1 MTRKYIDAIFLSKV
15 GSTEAA
21 DEKREKKSENERLMH
36 IRVSEEVHKR
46 LRIRAA
52 ELDITMQK
60 LVEQMIEK
68 ELGKKV

>member
-1 MTRKYIDAIFLSKV
+1 M
-15 GSTEAA
+15 
-21 DEKREKKSENERLMH
+21 EKREKKSENERLMH

>member
-1 MTRKYIDAIFLSKV
+1 MK
-15 GSTEAA
+15 
-21 DEKREKKSENERLMH
+21 KREKKSESERLIH
-36 IRVSEEVHKR
+36 IRLSEEVHKR

>member
-1 MTRKYIDAIFLSKV
+1 MK
-15 GSTEAA
+15 
-21 DEKREKKSENERLMH
+21 KREKKSENERLMH
-36 IRVSEEVHKR
+36 IRLSEEVHKR

-60 LVEQMIEK
+60 LVEQMIER

>member
-1 MTRKYIDAIFLSKV
+1 MK
-15 GSTEAA
+15 
-21 DEKREKKSENERLMH
+21 KREKKGENERLIH
-36 IRVSEEVHKR
+36 IRLSEEVHKR

-52 ELDITMQK
+52 ELDISMQK

>member
-1 MTRKYIDAIFLSKV
+1 MK
-15 GSTEAA
+15 
-21 DEKREKKSENERLMH
+21 KREKKRESERLMH
-36 IRVSEEVHKR
+36 IRLSEEVHKR

-68 ELGKKV
+68 KLGKKV

>member
-1 MTRKYIDAIFLSKV
+1 MK
-15 GSTEAA
+15 
-21 DEKREKKSENERLMH
+21 KREKKSENERLIH
-36 IRVSEEVHKR
+36 IRLSEEVHKR